1 MDRYRIMTT
10 PTDKL
15 SPAELGARLKVARET
30 ANVTQ
35 DASAKAAGIA
45 RTTLVAIEKGQRSAR
60 IEELQALSRCYGVSV
75 NSLLRRESVHVDL
88 VPRFRSL
95 PETGDAG
102 IDQAARMLNDL
113 VRAEVELENILG
125 VQRTRNYPAEK
136 TILPGDV
143 RTQAEHDAQNLR
155 NWLGLGEGPVQDLF
169 AIMELQL
176 GVRVYSRKL
185 DPNVSGLFA
194 YDDAVGACI
203 LINSSHRKDRR
214 TQTGGHELGH
224 FTATRRQP
232 EVYQDEKNDNSR
244 DERYANAFGRA
255 FLTPARAV
263 MEKFKE
269 LTTGSSHLT
278 RRHVIL
284 LSNFFGVSRQAMV
297 MRLEE
302 LGLTK
307 KGTWDWFKDNGNIT
321 DEQVR
326 QVLGPAAYEASIV
339 DSAQSS
345 RLFLLAID
353 AWKKDL
359 ISEGQMSEMLRLGR
373 TQVRELL
380 DEAAAEEDEA
390 DDLFKLPH

>member
-1 MDRYRIMTT
+1 MMNARQE
-10 PTDKL
+10 L
-15 SPAELGARLKVARET
+15 SPIELGERLKVARET

-35 DASAKAAGIA
+35 DAGAKAAGIA

-60 IEELQALSRCYGVSV
+60 NDELQALSRCYGVSV
-75 NSLLRRESVHVDL
+75 NSLLRREAVHVDL

-136 TILPGDV
+136 PILPGDV
-143 RTQAEHDAQNLR
+143 RTQAAHDAQNLR
-155 NWLGLGEGPVQDLF
+155 NWLGLGEGPVQNLF
-169 AIMELQL
+169 ALMELQL

-185 DPNVSGLFA
+185 DPKVSGLFA
-194 YDDAVGACI
+194 FDDAVGACI

-224 FTATRRQP
+224 FTATRHQP
-232 EVYQDEKNDNSR
+232 EVYQDEKYENSR
-244 DERYANAFGRA
+244 EERYANAFGRA

-278 RRHVIL
+278 RRHIIL
-284 LSNFFGVSRQAMV
+284 LANFFGVSRQAMV

-307 KGTWDWFKDNGNIT
+307 KGTWDWFKDNGGIS

-326 QVLGPAAYEASIV
+326 QVLGPAAYDTSLV

-353 AWKKDL
+353 AWKKSL
-359 ISEGQMSEMLRLGR
+359 ISEGQMSELLKLAR

-380 DEAAAEEDEA
+380 DEATADEDEA

>member
-1 MDRYRIMTT
+1 MIK
-10 PTDKL
+10 PTHELD
-15 SPAELGARLKVARET
+15 PVELGERLKVARET
-30 ANVTQ
+30 ANITQ
-35 DASAKAAGIA
+35 DASAKTVGIA

-60 IEELQALSRCYGVSV
+60 MDELQALSRYYGVSL
-75 NSLLRRESVHVDL
+75 NSLLRREAVHVDL

-102 IDQAARMLNDL
+102 IEKAAKLLNDL

-125 VQRTRNYPAEK
+125 VQKARNYPAEK

-143 RTQAEHDAQNLR
+143 RTQAENDAQNLR
-155 NWLGLGEGPVQDLF
+155 NWLGLGEGPVQNLF
-169 AIMELQL
+169 SLMELQL

-185 DPNVSGLFA
+185 DAKISGLFA
-194 YDDAVGACI
+194 YDDAIGACI
-203 LINSSHRKDRR
+203 LINCTHRKDRQ

-224 FTATRRQP
+224 FTATRRRP
-232 EVYQDEKNDNSR
+232 EIYQDEKYENSR
-244 DERYANAFGRA
+244 EERYANAFGRA

-269 LTTGSSHLT
+269 LTMGASHLT
-278 RRHVIL
+278 RRHIIL
-284 LSNFFGVSRQAMV
+284 LAHFFGVSRQAMV

-307 KGTWDWFKDNGNIT
+307 KGTWDWFKDNGGIT

-326 QVLGPAAYEASIV
+326 QVLGATSSDAPLI
-339 DSAQSS
+339 DDAQSS

-359 ISEGQMSEMLRLGR
+359 ISEGQMAEMLKLGR
-373 TQVRELL
+373 EQIRELL
-380 DEAAAEEDEA
+380 DEAATEQEEA

>member
-1 MDRYRIMTT
+1 MTT
-10 PTDKL
+10 LADKL

-35 DASAKAAGIA
+35 DAGAKAAGIA

-60 IEELQALSRCYGVSV
+60 IDELQALSRCYGVSV

-102 IDQAARMLNDL
+102 IDQAARVLNDL

-125 VQRTRNYPAEK
+125 VQRTHNYPAEK

-143 RTQAEHDAQNLR
+143 RTQAEHDAQKLR
-155 NWLGLGEGPVQDLF
+155 NWLGLGEGPVQNLF

-185 DPNVSGLFA
+185 DPKVSGLFA
-194 YDDAVGACI
+194 YDDAIGACI
-203 LINSSHRKDRR
+203 LINSSHRIDRR
-214 TQTGGHELGH
+214 TQTGAHELGH

-232 EVYQDEKNDNSR
+232 EVYQDEKYGNSR

-284 LSNFFGVSRQAMV
+284 LANFFGVSRQAMV

-326 QVLGPAAYEASIV
+326 QVLGPAAYEASTV

-353 AWKKDL
+353 AWKKSL

>member
-1 MDRYRIMTT
+1 MIT

-15 SPAELGARLKVARET
+15 SPVEIGARLKTARET

-45 RTTLVAIEKGQRSAR
+45 RTTLVAIEKGQRGAR
-60 IEELQALSRCYGVSV
+60 IDELQALSHCYGVSV

-88 VPRFRSL
+88 IPRFRSL

-102 IDQAARMLNDL
+102 IDQAARILNDL
-113 VRAEVELENILG
+113 VSAEVELENILG
-125 VQRTRNYPAEK
+125 IQRTYNYPAEK
-136 TILPGDV
+136 TILAGDV
-143 RTQAEHDAQNLR
+143 RTQAEHDAQILR
-155 NWLGLGEGPVQDLF
+155 NWLGLGEGPVQSLF

-176 GVRVYSRKL
+176 GVRIYSRKL
-185 DPNVSGLFA
+185 DPKVSGLFA
-194 YDDAVGACI
+194 YDEAVGACI
-203 LINSSHRKDRR
+203 LINSSHREDRR

-224 FTATRRQP
+224 FTATRRKP
-232 EVYQDEKNDNSR
+232 EVYQDEKYENSR
-244 DERYANAFGRA
+244 EERYANAFGRA

-263 MEKFKE
+263 MEKFRE
-269 LTTGSSHLT
+269 LTTGASHLT

-284 LSNFFGVSRQAMV
+284 LAHFFGVSRQAMV

-302 LGLTK
+302 LDLTR

-321 DEQVR
+321 DEQAR
-326 QVLGPAAYEASIV
+326 QVLGPASYEASII
-339 DSAQSS
+339 DSVQSS
-345 RLFLLAID
+345 RIFLLAVD

-359 ISEGQMSEMLRLGR
+359 ISEGQMSEMLKIGR
-373 TQVRELL
+373 SQVRELL

-390 DDLFKLPH
+390 DDLFKLPHR

>member
-1 MDRYRIMTT
+1 
-10 PTDKL
+10 
-15 SPAELGARLKVARET
+15 
-30 ANVTQ
+30 
-35 DASAKAAGIA
+35 
-45 RTTLVAIEKGQRSAR
+45 
-60 IEELQALSRCYGVSV
+60 
-75 NSLLRRESVHVDL
+75 
-88 VPRFRSL
+88 
-95 PETGDAG
+95 
-102 IDQAARMLNDL
+102 
-113 VRAEVELENILG
+113 
-125 VQRTRNYPAEK
+125 
-136 TILPGDV
+136 
-143 RTQAEHDAQNLR
+143 
-155 NWLGLGEGPVQDLF
+155 
-169 AIMELQL
+169 
-176 GVRVYSRKL
+176 
-185 DPNVSGLFA
+185 
-194 YDDAVGACI
+194 
-203 LINSSHRKDRR
+203 
-214 TQTGGHELGH
+214 
-224 FTATRRQP
+224 
-232 EVYQDEKNDNSR
+232 
-244 DERYANAFGRA
+244 
-255 FLTPARAV
+255 

-284 LSNFFGVSRQAMV
+284 LANFFGVSRQAMV

-326 QVLGPAAYEASIV
+326 QVLGPAAYEASTV

-353 AWKKDL
+353 AWKKSL